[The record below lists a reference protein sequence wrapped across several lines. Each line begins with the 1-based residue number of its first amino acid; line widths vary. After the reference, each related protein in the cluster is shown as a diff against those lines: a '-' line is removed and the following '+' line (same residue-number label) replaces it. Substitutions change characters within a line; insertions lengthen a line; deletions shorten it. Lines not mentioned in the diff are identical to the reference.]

1 MTITLH
7 LSPDVQRKL
16 ETLAIQNGQDIERVA
31 SDLFQQAVE
40 SVDGSGSEEMQAFPP
55 NEKML
60 AILREI
66 EESHKDRPSTNGLE
80 TDRLLREARA
90 GAMFGY
96 DPIE

>member
-31 SDLFQQAVE
+31 SALFEQAVE
-40 SVDGSGSEEMQAFPP
+40 NVDRNGSEKTHVFPP

-66 EESHKDRPSTNGLE
+66 EKSHKDRPSTSGLE

-96 DPIE
+96 DPTE